1 MMKSNY
7 QSALERIKSASSVE
21 ALRKLDKSLVRLW
34 EAGVFTESEFSRLD
48 RRLVDRIT
56 AMED

>member
-1 MMKSNY
+1 MKSNY

-34 EAGVFTESEFSRLD
+34 EVGIFTESEFSRLD
-48 RRLVDRIT
+48 SRLLDRIT

>member
-1 MMKSNY
+1 MKSNY

-34 EAGVFTESEFSRLD
+34 EVGIFTESEFSRLD
-48 RRLVDRIT
+48 RRLVDRMI